1 MLNESHTGDFLATKI
16 KEVLESVRYY
26 KFSAIVDD
34 NSSNVKLARE
44 KIVKMYPH
52 LLDVQCIAH
61 AINLIAQDILTIEFA
76 D

>member
-1 MLNESHTGDFLATKI
+1 MSNESHTGDFLATKI
-16 KEVLESVRYY
+16 KEVLESVGYH
-26 KFSAIVDD
+26 KFLAIVGD
-34 NSSNVKLARE
+34 NGSNVKLARE